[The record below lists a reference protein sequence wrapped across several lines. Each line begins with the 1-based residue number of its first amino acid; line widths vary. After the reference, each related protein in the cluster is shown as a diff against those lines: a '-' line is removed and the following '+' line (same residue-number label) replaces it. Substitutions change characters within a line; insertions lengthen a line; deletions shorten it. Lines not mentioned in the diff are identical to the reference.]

1 MDIYGIIIMEILIY
15 GIIYD
20 CLWNYNL
27 ITHVWPLKKSL
38 FHWSYPHIFFTMKS
52 MNQAAKK
59 AVSYPLW
66 HLKTREQVG
75 VAMGDGENGIG
86 IYNIYI

>member
-1 MDIYGIIIMEILIY
+1 
-15 GIIYD
+15 
-20 CLWNYNL
+20 
-27 ITHVWPLKKSL
+27 
-38 FHWSYPHIFFTMKS
+38 MKS

-75 VAMGDGENGIG
+75 VAMGQRGTEVAKVHRQWKFRETPETQIFLTWDNV
-86 IYNIYI
+86 YLQYLAMLQYTY

>member
-1 MDIYGIIIMEILIY
+1 
-15 GIIYD
+15 
-20 CLWNYNL
+20 
-27 ITHVWPLKKSL
+27 
-38 FHWSYPHIFFTMKS
+38 MKS

-75 VAMGDGENGIG
+75 VAMGRWGEWDWDI
-86 IYNIYI
+86 IYIYDFI